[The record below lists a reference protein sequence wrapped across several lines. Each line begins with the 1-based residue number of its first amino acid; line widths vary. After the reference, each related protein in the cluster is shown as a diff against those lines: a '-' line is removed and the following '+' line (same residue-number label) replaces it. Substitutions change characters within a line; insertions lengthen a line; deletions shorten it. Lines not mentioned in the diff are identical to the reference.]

1 MYKATN
7 LLAGLGHAG
16 FVFHLLINVKAR
28 ALIFGLV
35 AGHTRLVVMAYG
47 LGKVF
52 SYIFNQSLAKG
63 ETPKLRY
70 SAHSSSSSFDRISL
84 TSILGMAIQDDGMGR
99 NPIGVSGPDPVVWEF
114 VRLL

>member
-1 MYKATN
+1 
-7 LLAGLGHAG
+7 
-16 FVFHLLINVKAR
+16 
-28 ALIFGLV
+28 
-35 AGHTRLVVMAYG
+35 MAYG

-63 ETPKLRY
+63 ETPKLKY
-70 SAHSSSSSFDRISL
+70 SAHSSFISSFDRNLIN
-84 TSILGMAIQDDGMGR
+84 SILGMAIQDDGMGR